1 MKRFL
6 LLLLCLLLCTPALAE
21 TPASDAGFVGV
32 WIETDDYGTLTI
44 RLDGT
49 ADMRYYDG
57 TESSFRWEETETGAR
72 FTDGMWYN
80 SPMVLLDRNTLSV
93 ANGWMVF
100 AREGFLPTTDEAL
113 LLGATPVG
121 EDGAPFLGKW
131 NLTRLVL
138 EGQEVDPALFSMV
151 MTLTFHENGLVVSDD
166 GWEPYTTTWFASY
179 GSAVVEGDIL
189 TIDEEDR
196 LVYNAADGQMIFVR
210 VVEATPTPEPTAVP
224 TPEPTAVPTA
234 EPAAEL
240 TAEPTV
246 EPTADPDDDP
256 FAEPAP
262 AVPVPVSGDALALT
276 GIWTLISIDMDGMTL
291 DPALFGMTMIV
302 TLNEDGTASVDDGEE
317 VSEGVWQYAD
327 GAALLDGMPLVPD
340 DAGCLVMEE
349 DGARMVFT
357 QGEVAPGEAPSEME
371 QWLALMA
378 LMESASG
385 TEEDLSLLPE
395 ELQLFVGEWH
405 LCYCATGG
413 LTGDL
418 RTYGVTGTLILHADG
433 SGVLSGVADEEGFW
447 YDDEGVIRFGE
458 SGMPMQ
464 LLGDPEMPMDLF
476 LQYGSEMGGYM
487 IFHQDEE
494 AVWDPAMLPAATAAP
509 AASAPAG
516 VSGAL
521 LTDTRYVCRQYTAAG
536 MTMDADLL
544 GAEYALVFHES
555 TADMTLG
562 GFTIENLPYS
572 VTEDG
577 RYSINHFG
585 TLFVCTPTE
594 SGLDMDYYGTMIV
607 HFVPAD

>member
-1 MKRFL
+1 
-6 LLLLCLLLCTPALAE
+6 
-21 TPASDAGFVGV
+21 
-32 WIETDDYGTLTI
+32 
-44 RLDGT
+44 
-49 ADMRYYDG
+49 
-57 TESSFRWEETETGAR
+57 
-72 FTDGMWYN
+72 
-80 SPMVLLDRNTLSV
+80 
-93 ANGWMVF
+93 
-100 AREGFLPTTDEAL
+100 
-113 LLGATPVG
+113 
-121 EDGAPFLGKW
+121 
-131 NLTRLVL
+131 
-138 EGQEVDPALFSMV
+138 
-151 MTLTFHENGLVVSDD
+151 
-166 GWEPYTTTWFASY
+166 
-179 GSAVVEGDIL
+179 
-189 TIDEEDR
+189 
-196 LVYNAADGQMIFVR
+196 
-210 VVEATPTPEPTAVP
+210 
-224 TPEPTAVPTA
+224 
-234 EPAAEL
+234 
-240 TAEPTV
+240 
-246 EPTADPDDDP
+246 
-256 FAEPAP
+256 
-262 AVPVPVSGDALALT
+262 
-276 GIWTLISIDMDGMTL
+276 
-291 DPALFGMTMIV
+291 
-302 TLNEDGTASVDDGEE
+302 
-317 VSEGVWQYAD
+317 
-327 GAALLDGMPLVPD
+327 MPLVLND
-340 DAGCLVMEE
+340 EGCLVMEE
-349 DGARMVFT
+349 DGSRMVFT
-357 QGEVAPGEAPSEME
+357 QGEVAPGEAPSEIE

-378 LMESASG
+378 LMESVSG

-395 ELQLFVGEWH
+395 ELQPFVGEWH

-418 RTYGVTGTLILHADG
+418 RTYGVTGTLVLHADG

-516 VSGAL
+516 GSGTL

-577 RYSINHFG
+577 RYSINYFG

-594 SGLDMDYYGTMIV
+594 SGLDMDYYGTMIM

>member
-21 TPASDAGFVGV
+21 PPASVAGFVGV

-49 ADMRYYDG
+49 ADMLYYDG

-80 SPMVLLDRNTLSV
+80 SPMELLDGNTLSV

-121 EDGAPFLGKW
+121 EDGTPFLGKW
-131 NLTRLVL
+131 DLTLLVL
-138 EGQEVDPALFSMV
+138 EGQEVDPALFDMV

-166 GWEPYTTTWFASY
+166 GWEPYTTTWLASY
-179 GSAVVEGDIL
+179 GSAVIEGDIL

-210 VVEATPTPEPTAVP
+210 VIEETPTPEPTAEP
-224 TPEPTAVPTA
+224 TP
-234 EPAAEL
+234 
-240 TAEPTV
+240 EPTV
-246 EPTADPDDDP
+246 EPTAEPTAEPDDDP

-276 GIWTLISIDMDGMTL
+276 GTWTLISIDMDGMTL
-291 DPALFGMTMIV
+291 DPALFGITLIV

-327 GAALLDGMPLVPD
+327 GAALLDGMPLVLND
-340 DAGCLVMEE
+340 EGCLVMEE
-349 DGARMVFT
+349 DGSRMVFT
-357 QGEVAPGEAPSEME
+357 QGEVAPGEAPSEIE

-378 LMESASG
+378 LMESVSG

-395 ELQLFVGEWH
+395 ELQPFVGEWH

-418 RTYGVTGTLILHADG
+418 RTYGVTGTLVLHADG

-516 VSGAL
+516 GSGTL

-577 RYSINHFG
+577 RYSINYFG

-594 SGLDMDYYGTMIV
+594 SGLDMDYYGTMIM